1 HSRCESFSAPTE
13 SRTVSILLRVN
24 TGDESL
30 IKRVLRAYIVCGA
43 CGNNRTNWAGFQ
55 FAAARLPGFSKS
67 VELHDKVIGHYLNI
81 KHYQ

>member
-1 HSRCESFSAPTE
+1 
-13 SRTVSILLRVN
+13 VN

-55 FAAARLPGFSKS
+55 FAAARLPGFFYGTLTGLLLKKCA
-67 VELHDKVIGHYLNI
+67 VRKLF
-81 KHYQ
+81 

>member
-1 HSRCESFSAPTE
+1 TE

-55 FAAARLPGFSKS
+55 FAAARLPGFMFIQD
-67 VELHDKVIGHYLNI
+67 E
-81 KHYQ
+81 